1 MSVARSQKWTLSFRD
16 ESLFDQPQ
24 GFTGQKKLNVRM
36 IFLDIMLF
44 PWRHFSNEERHS
56 AAFAVDELGQLWAN
70 HGCEDGHTAGELTS
84 NGSSKVNQSKD
95 EHQAKSSVYSCC
107 FLKPQ
112 AGCWV
117 ESERCW
123 VGNLDKLWWGGC
135 GGGGFLSQKQL
146 FQDIYRCFD
155 RLVCGMIIQKNA
167 LSDSSLKWKVIQIK
181 HQNLNII
188 RTWLRWVSAVWRS
201 IGLCNSGMINTSD
214 TAVTNDRLR
223 MHGF

>member
-1 MSVARSQKWTLSFRD
+1 MSVARSQKLTLSFRE

-146 FQDIYRCFD
+146 FRDIYRCFD
-155 RLVCGMIIQKNA
+155 RLVCGIIIQKNA
-167 LSDSSLKWKVIQIK
+167 LSDG
-181 HQNLNII
+181 
-188 RTWLRWVSAVWRS
+188 R
-201 IGLCNSGMINTSD
+201 
-214 TAVTNDRLR
+214 
-223 MHGF
+223 